1 MRDKMRIKLTLASLL
16 LAAALPVLAHHSL
29 GAEYDV
35 KKPLTLTGTVDKIEF
50 FNPHIWIYLDVKDA
64 NGQTARWQCEGAPP
78 NNLIRQGWTKSSL
91 KSGDTI
97 KISGFQAKDGAS
109 TCAAR
114 TVTLPDG
121 KKVFTGSAGDGGP
134 QQ

>member
-1 MRDKMRIKLTLASLL
+1 LRNKMRTNLTLASVLL
-16 LAAALPVLAHHSL
+16 TGALPVLAHHSL

-35 KKPLTLTGTVDKIEF
+35 KKPLTMTGTVDKIEF
-50 FNPHIWIYLDVKDA
+50 FNPHIWMYVDVKDA
-64 NGQTARWQCEGAPP
+64 NGQTVKWQCEGAPP
-78 NNLIRQGWTKSSL
+78 NNLIRQGWTKNSL
-91 KSGDTI
+91 KPGDTI
-97 KISGFQAKDGAS
+97 KIYGFQAKDGGN

-121 KKVFTGSAGDGGP
+121 KKVFTGSAEDGGP